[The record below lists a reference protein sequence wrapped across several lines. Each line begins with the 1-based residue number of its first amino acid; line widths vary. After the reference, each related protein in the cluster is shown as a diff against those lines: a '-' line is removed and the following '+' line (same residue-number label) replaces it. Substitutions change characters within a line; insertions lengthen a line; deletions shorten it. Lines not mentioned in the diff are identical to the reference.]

1 MKRLTLIR
9 HAKSSWKD
17 DSLADHERPLS
28 KRGERDAPLMGE
40 RMRARGA
47 RPSLIVSSPAVR
59 ARQTAQI
66 IADCLGYPREFLH
79 YASALY
85 LASPHT
91 LLATAAGQDDRHAD
105 VVLIAHNPGLLELA
119 RQLLPDWRHDNL
131 PTTGI
136 VAVDFDT
143 QRWAEIT
150 STPAHGVFYD
160 YPKNPEPVLPD

>member
-17 DSLADHERPLS
+17 ESLADHDRPLS
-28 KRGERDAPLMGE
+28 KRGQRDAPRMGE
-40 RMRARGA
+40 RLRARGA

-59 ARQTAQI
+59 AKQTAQI
-66 IADCLGYPREFLH
+66 IADCLGYPREFLQ

-85 LASPHT
+85 LASPGT
-91 LLATAAGQDDRHAD
+91 LLAAAAAQNDQHTD
-105 VVLIAHNPGLLELA
+105 VFLVAHNPGLLELT
-119 RQLLPDWRHDNL
+119 RQLLPGWSYDNL
-131 PTTGI
+131 PTAGV

-143 QRWAEIT
+143 DHWAEIVT
-150 STPAHGVFYD
+150 TPARSVFYD